1 LFKHYKLFF
10 AKVTPYEL
18 FRPNVQQELV
28 QKNDSFANRTS
39 ISLESVRTST
49 VLESVWQYWNMIE
62 GN

>member
-1 LFKHYKLFF
+1 LFTHYKLLF
-10 AKVTPYEL
+10 AKVTRYEL

-49 VLESVWQYWNMIE
+49 VLESVWQY
-62 GN
+62 